1 MGAGAKSVAFAPSS
15 TSFARRPS
23 TLSETGDCGTLPHG
37 ATLRNVQPRLA
48 AFVGLLRTVFARET
62 LPPAPAAP
70 ARRPRRGV
78 ASLLFAI
85 EPLPHDPAR
94 PRPARPGLVALLLAP
109 EPLPRDA
116 GAAPRRRGRWASG
129 GLGG

>member
-1 MGAGAKSVAFAPSS
+1 
-15 TSFARRPS
+15 
-23 TLSETGDCGTLPHG
+23 
-37 ATLRNVQPRLA
+37 VQPRLA

-62 LPPAPAAP
+62 LPPAPASP
-70 ARRPRRGV
+70 GQRSRRGV